1 MARRSDHSREE
12 IKAMALAAA
21 AQILARH
28 GVQALSARQVAKDI
42 GYTVGTLYLVFKN
55 LDELILHVNAAT
67 LDELDSL
74 LRAEITQQNDPQLA
88 LQALARSYC
97 TFAQQQHARWSLLFS
112 HQLPNNTKPPQWFE
126 TKVRRLFAIVEEPLQ
141 QLQATQSDRQ
151 RSLVV
156 RALWGGVHGV
166 CELALSDKLRWGDEV
181 ATDELLDTLVTNF
194 LHGLLRG

>member
-55 LDELILHVNAAT
+55 